1 MTTIAYKNGII
12 AYDSRIILGNL
23 IYDDDF
29 DKKIEV
35 DGVVFFMS
43 GTVSDYPTFI
53 DVYFGKSNN
62 NVSLDVESIA
72 LHDGV
77 LYRSS
82 VDNKGVC
89 WKSPL
94 RMEHSYAIGSGEKFA
109 LAFMDAGYNA
119 EDAVI
124 ATMNRDCWTGGRV
137 RTFVLPKIDA
147 NTIT

>member
-12 AYDSRIILGNL
+12 AYDSRLMVGNL

-35 DGVVFFMS
+35 DGVIFFMS
-43 GTVSDYPTFI
+43 GTVSDYPAFI
-53 DVYFGKSNN
+53 DAYFGKPNN

-82 VDNKGVC
+82 VDDKGVC

-94 RMEHSYAIGSGEKFA
+94 RRENSYAIGSGSHFA
-109 LAFMDAGYNA
+109 LAFMDAGYHA
-119 EDAVI
+119 EGAVK
-124 ATMNRDCWTGGRV
+124 ATIKRDCWTGGNV
-137 RTFVLPKIDA
+137 NTFVLR
-147 NTIT
+147 